1 MEENGKR
8 YKMVE
13 PNTIQQRA
21 MRITKGTA
29 SFCDRFVPDHGELVK
44 LIEVLRAMGCTIV
57 FTTGA
62 WDLIH
67 GGHCKYIAK
76 GKEEA
81 AKLYPE
87 ADQLIMIV
95 GVDTDELT
103 KQRKGPDRPIVP
115 QDERVDML
123 HYLRPVDIITL
134 QYEMDQL
141 YGLICPDVQ
150 IVSTSTK
157 DLADLEKVEC
167 HCGHLINLPPQA
179 ETSTTA
185 RVRRLSLDG
194 AVSVFLKIQG
204 RLTQTLKEVSDEIE
218 KR

>member
-1 MEENGKR
+1 MEEMGKK
-8 YKMVE
+8 YQAVE
-13 PNTIQQRA
+13 PNTVQQRA
-21 MRITKGTA
+21 MRIIKGVA
-29 SFCDRFVPDHGELVK
+29 SFNDRFVPNHKELVD
-44 LIEVLRAMGCTIV
+44 LIEVFRAMGCTIV

-81 AKLYPE
+81 AKLYPGT
-87 ADQLIMIV
+87 DQLIMIV

-103 KQRKGPDRPIVP
+103 KQRKGPDQPIVP
-115 QDERVDML
+115 QEERVDML
-123 HYLRPVDIITL
+123 HYLRPVDVITL

-157 DLADLEKVEC
+157 DLADLEKVRC
-167 HCGHLINLPPQA
+167 HCGHLVNLPPQA

-185 RVRRLSLDG
+185 RIRRLTLDG
-194 AVSVFLKIQG
+194 AANVLL
-204 RLTQTLKEVSDEIE
+204 RIE
-218 KR
+218 KGLTATLQEVRNELQKK